1 MPLLVNIYAVLLY
14 MIKDKNS
21 GATLLTNPPD
31 YMPSGKRL
39 IPLCF
44 SFLFCEVRFTEE
56 ERPVKKVAV
65 KLKCNLPTAL

>member
-31 YMPSGKRL
+31 YMPSGKRHSPVL
-39 IPLCF
+39 LFPLLR
-44 SFLFCEVRFTEE
+44 S
-56 ERPVKKVAV
+56 
-65 KLKCNLPTAL
+65 